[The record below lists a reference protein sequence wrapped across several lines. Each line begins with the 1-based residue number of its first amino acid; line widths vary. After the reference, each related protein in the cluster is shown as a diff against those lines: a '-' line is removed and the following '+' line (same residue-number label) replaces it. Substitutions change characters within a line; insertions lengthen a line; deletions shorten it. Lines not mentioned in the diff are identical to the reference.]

1 MQRLIGLVLV
11 AFALGLAGLST
22 YAGTMKEPT
31 RRVATASTE
40 VKGEITHIKGH
51 TLMLKDEAG
60 KAHLVK
66 ATEAK
71 MFEGLKVGDRVDVKL
86 ENGKA
91 VSVEKI

>member
-1 MQRLIGLVLV
+1 MRRL
-11 AFALGLAGLST
+11 LGLAFVALALSL
-22 YAGTMKEPT
+22 AGVNTFAATMKEPT
-31 RRVATASTE
+31 RQVATASTE